1 MGSVLARRLA
11 TLGHQVRIANSRGPE
26 SRSALAAETGVTAS
40 TVEHAARARDIVIVT
55 IPQFDALDA
64 GSLAESW
71 RQQPGSPAY
80 CADLDRTAL
89 QAALSK
95 PDAAGIA
102 SRRHAA
108 NEQARPF
115 FEARQ

>member
-1 MGSVLARRLA
+1 
-11 TLGHQVRIANSRGPE
+11 
-26 SRSALAAETGVTAS
+26 
-40 TVEHAARARDIVIVT
+40 VIVT